1 MYFRAGGKLSPE
13 FVALLSQQT
22 GFYLYKY
29 PASYGSCFSPTM
41 QESPVRVGENHKAIA
56 LSRFERPASRSRQS
70 SLPHQKVF
78 SKEACIL
85 PFFENEKYGKDDEGK
100 ADKVIP
106 FELLFKV

>member
-29 PASYGSCFSPTM
+29 PASYGSCRSPTM

-56 LSRFERPASRSRQS
+56 LSWFERPASR
-70 SLPHQKVF
+70 
-78 SKEACIL
+78 
-85 PFFENEKYGKDDEGK
+85 
-100 ADKVIP
+100 ADLRTDVSPDSEQIEQAIP
-106 FELLFKV
+106 

>member
-29 PASYGSCFSPTM
+29 PASYGSCRSPTM
-41 QESPVRVGENHKAIA
+41 QESPV
-56 LSRFERPASRSRQS
+56 SRIK
-70 SLPHQKVF
+70 KVF
-78 SKEACIL
+78 SKEACLL
-85 PFFENEKYGKDDEGK
+85 PFFENEKYGKDNKSK